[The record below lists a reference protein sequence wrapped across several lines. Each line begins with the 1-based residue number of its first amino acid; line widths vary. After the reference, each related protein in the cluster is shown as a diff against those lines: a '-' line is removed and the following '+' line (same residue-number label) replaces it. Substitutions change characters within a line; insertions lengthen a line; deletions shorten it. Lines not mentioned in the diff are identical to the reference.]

1 VRGYADLRRVAWG
14 SLLCAVVALVLPWP
28 AVSLVFAAPLALF
41 APGYAIVAATF
52 ARRPLDRAPRLVLSL
67 ALSLAVLA
75 LGGLVLDYLGGIH
88 GFSWAILLLLVVI
101 GCCRA
106 AALRRERRPQ
116 PSQPRMPRPSRLEA
130 GLVLGAIAAVVAA
143 LVLAST
149 DLPANSAVGYTELW
163 IVPKADSEG
172 SEAEVGVRSEEQQTT
187 EYDLGMRIGAR
198 QLIRRSFVLA
208 PGEETVVTVG
218 PPVVPAVVPS
228 RSAAHRHSKAP
239 AARSKGPGRSAK
251 PARAAARTPS
261 TVPVVATLLLD
272 RDPSFVYR
280 RVKSS
285 LTVPGTAP

>member
-1 VRGYADLRRVAWG
+1 MRGYADLRRVAWG

-88 GFSWAILLLLVVI
+88 GFSWAVLLLLVVV

-149 DLPANSAVGYTELW
+149 DLPAKSAVGYTELW
-163 IVPKADSEG
+163 IVPKAESEG
-172 SEAEVGVRSEEQQTT
+172 SEAEVGVKSEEQQTT
-187 EYDLGMRIGAR
+187 EYDLGVRIGAR
-198 QLIRRSFVLA
+198 QLIRRSFVLE

-218 PPVVPAVVPS
+218 PPAAPVRPA
-228 RSAAHRHSKAP
+228 AP
-239 AARSKGPGRSAK
+239 ARRAARGPEVA
-251 PARAAARTPS
+251 PARKVTPAGS
-261 TVPVVATLLLD
+261 MTVPVVATLLLD

-285 LTVPGTAP
+285 LNAPGTAP